1 MKKVTVAE
9 AYDEGLDYRHISK
22 KKTKRINA
30 PFRSLPMSPLAV
42 SACCPGINIPETSVA

>member
-1 MKKVTVAE
+1 MKKSQLLRLMMKDWTIGILA
-9 AYDEGLDYRHISK
+9 

>member
-9 AYDEGLDYRHISK
+9 AYDEGLDYRDIS

-30 PFRSLPMSPLAV
+30 SFRSLPMSPLAV